1 MKHSSTRELFDYW
14 NMRRGSRSA
23 PERSEIEPGA
33 IRHIL
38 ADTFMLTFD
47 PRAGHPFRIAGTRV
61 CAAFGR
67 ELKGVGFTEIWA
79 RASKDPIR
87 DVLTTVASESVGVV
101 AGASGRSH
109 SGAAL
114 ELEFL
119 VLPLAHRGGASTR
132 ILGALVPTEVP
143 YWLGVETPGPTPD
156 DPLSGDATGSYSAP
170 RGAPAVPSHAR
181 APRAVVMTAPGLS
194 AVAGLDYFFVED
206 QRARWFGAKNA
217 ITPEFRAPH
226 RSVGS
231 RIDLRRMRFRCGCT
245 NPSLTKRA

>member
-1 MKHSSTRELFDYW
+1 MKHTSIRELFDYW

-38 ADTFMLTFD
+38 ADAFMLTFD

-79 RASKDPIR
+79 RASKDPIG
-87 DVLTTVASESVGVV
+87 DVLTTVATESVGMV

-143 YWLGVETPGPTPD
+143 YWLGVETLGGLTLGTTRYLGP
-156 DPLSGDATGSYSAP
+156 LTGPYSVP

-181 APRAVVMTAPGLS
+181 VRHGLVVYDGGQA
-194 AVAGLDYFFVED
+194 
-206 QRARWFGAKNA
+206 
-217 ITPEFRAPH
+217 
-226 RSVGS
+226 
-231 RIDLRRMRFRCGCT
+231 
-245 NPSLTKRA
+245 